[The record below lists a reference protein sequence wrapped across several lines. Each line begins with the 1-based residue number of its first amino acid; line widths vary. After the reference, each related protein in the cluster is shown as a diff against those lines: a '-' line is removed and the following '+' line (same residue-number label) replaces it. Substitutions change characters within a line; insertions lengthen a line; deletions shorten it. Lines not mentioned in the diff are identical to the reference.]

1 MGDIKKKNHEGNI
14 REKKPGL
21 YEGRI
26 TVGGKSKSVYGSSAV
41 ECRRKIIAFKKEC
54 ENGLINPKTDT
65 IYDFITKW
73 LRDYKYDTLEESS
86 YDRLESLLEHQIKG
100 SKIQST
106 RLGDLTTEQ
115 LQRFLVELGKPVDQ
129 NRRPYA
135 WSTVKKVYELLN
147 SVYRFAEAKKMITYN
162 PMIFVKM
169 PKESKCLVPKKDT
182 FSLSPGQIQ
191 IFKEACLTKTKAGAY
206 KYRYGLILL
215 LILNLGLRV
224 GEMLALRFDDID
236 EELGE
241 IHITK
246 SLQSNVK
253 NRNSI
258 GNKRISNIK
267 TTKTKNSMR
276 MIPYNES
283 VKWIINEIMAD
294 NRKRGIVTDLVCSS
308 ETGGRATARNLQRT
322 LDTIVAKTD
331 LPHIWLHILRHTFGS
346 ELIRQGINV
355 SVVSKLM
362 GHADINITY
371 RTYIHVI
378 ESETRKAMNKVS
390 IA

>member
-1 MGDIKKKNHEGNI
+1 M
-14 REKKPGL
+14 
-21 YEGRI
+21 
-26 TVGGKSKSVYGSSAV
+26 T
-41 ECRRKIIAFKKEC
+41 
-54 ENGLINPKTDT
+54 
-65 IYDFITKW
+65 
-73 LRDYKYDTLEESS
+73 
-86 YDRLESLLEHQIKG
+86 
-100 SKIQST
+100 
-106 RLGDLTTEQ
+106 
-115 LQRFLVELGKPVDQ
+115 
-129 NRRPYA
+129 PYA

-162 PMIFVKM
+162 PMVFVKM